1 LTDPHLGLS
10 RFCLL
15 VRNLQM
21 DGRFGIEQFEALG
34 IDDSSDGLRAAR
46 QVGMLQINLGVAHR
60 IVEADI
66 CIRKSNEC

>member
-1 LTDPHLGLS
+1 
-10 RFCLL
+10 
-15 VRNLQM
+15 M
-21 DGRFGIEQFEALG
+21 DGRFGVEQFEALG

-66 CIRKSNEC
+66 CIRKSREC